1 MNINSEHTEGI
12 ANELKKPSIEETD
25 KIKEKQEMVAKIKKF
40 AKDTIIFINIVKV
53 KWKNLK
59 VNLNNLMKILKT

>member
-25 KIKEKQEMVAKIKKF
+25 KIKEKQEVVAKIKKF

-53 KWKNLK
+53 K
-59 VNLNNLMKILKT
+59 